1 MRTLLAQPRWNMQVL
16 AAWRPSR
23 VAVVPALLGVC
34 ALSGWGAF
42 IGNTAMQRDLA
53 EQVTSLQADRDGLVR
68 RIRQLE
74 QANGE
79 LLRDSEG
86 KLAAIREELR
96 QMSAARDAVKAQ
108 LAASQRE
115 LAASKK
121 RLEQALRDRVNETG
135 SIKAGGSTKKPTPKP

>member
-1 MRTLLAQPRWNMQVL
+1 MRTLLAQPRWDMQVL

-23 VAVVPALLGVC
+23 AAVVPALLGVC

-42 IGNTAMQRDLA
+42 IGKAAMQRDLA

-68 RIRQLE
+68 RIRQME

-96 QMSAARDAVKAQ
+96 QTSVARDAVKAQ
-108 LAASQRE
+108 LAAS
-115 LAASKK
+115 KK
-121 RLEQALRDRVNETG
+121 RLEQASRDRVNETG